1 MKVKDILP
9 NYPIK
14 NIQVRTND
22 PWGGDMLF
30 GYCHWTGENLI
41 SGDGDSYY
49 LDEEISKYEFDKGN
63 NKLTYWII
71 SEWSLKN

>member
-9 NYPIK
+9 DYPIK

-22 PWGGDMLF
+22 PCGGDMLF
-30 GYCHWTGENLI
+30 GYCHWTGESLV

-49 LDEEISKYEFDKGN
+49 LDEEIYKYEFDVEN

-71 SEWSLKN
+71 SEWTN

>member
-9 NYPIK
+9 DCPIK
-14 NIQVRTND
+14 DIQVRTND

-30 GYCHWTGENLI
+30 GYCHWTGESLV

-49 LDEEISKYEFDKGN
+49 LEEEIYKYEYDEEN
-63 NKLTYWII
+63 NYLTYWII
-71 SEWSLKN
+71 SEWK